1 MPKQRRYKTD
11 YPGVFYVMGSH
22 VVTGQPERIY
32 YIRYRRDGKM
42 VEEKVGRQKQ
52 NKMTEAKASR
62 IRAKKIDGEVLP
74 NSEQREAVRASRVNR
89 WTLSK
94 LWDEYREQRVDYKG
108 EVADKSRFT
117 KHLEPEFGDLSPDEI
132 TTADVD
138 RFRLRLLRSKSPQT
152 VKLCLALFKRLVLF
166 GARKGLTSM
175 PAPAKLHIEMPHVDN
190 EKTEDLTDE
199 QLKALLKAMDEDHH
213 VDAVGMMKMAL
224 FTGMRRG
231 ELFKLK
237 WADIDFN
244 RGFIFLEDPKGGV
257 GKKIPLNAGTR
268 ELLEKHERRGSPFV
282 FPGPSG
288 GQRKDIRGPI
298 NRIKRRAGLP
308 DDFRP
313 LHGLRHAYASMLAS
327 SGKVDLF
334 TLQNLLTHSTPG
346 MTKRYAHLR
355 DEALKNGAAVVDDL
369 LKEAASK

>member
-1 MPKQRRYKTD
+1 MPKQERHKTD
-11 YPGVFYVMGSH
+11 YPGVFYVMGTH
-22 VVTGQPERIY
+22 VVSGMPERIY
-32 YIRYRRDGKM
+32 YIRYRRDGRM

-52 NKMTEAKASR
+52 HKMTEAKASR
-62 IRAKKIDGEVLP
+62 IRAKKIDGELLP
-74 NSEQREAVRASRVNR
+74 NADQREAVLAAKVNR

-94 LWDEYREQRVDYKG
+94 LWDEYREQKVDYKG
-108 EVADKSRFT
+108 EDSDKSRFT
-117 KHLEPEFGDLSPDEI
+117 KHLEPVFGDLTPDEV

-138 RFRLRLLRSKSPQT
+138 RFRLNLLKKKSPQT
-152 VKLCLALFKRLVLF
+152 VKLCLALLKRLVLF

-175 PAPAKLHIEMPHVDN
+175 PSPARLHIEMPHVDN

-199 QLKALLKAMDEDHH
+199 QLKALLKAMDNDPHI
-213 VDAVGMMKMAL
+213 DAVAMMKLVL

-237 WADIDFN
+237 WEHVDFN
-244 RGFIFLEDPKGGV
+244 RGFIFLDDPKGGV
-257 GKKIPLNAGTR
+257 GKKVPLNEAAKNILECHDRR
-268 ELLEKHERRGSPFV
+268 ESPYV

-288 GQRKDIRGPI
+288 GQRTDIRGPV
-298 NRIKRRAGLP
+298 NRIKKNAGLP

-355 DEALKNGAAVVDDL
+355 DEALKSGAAVACDL
-369 LKEAASK
+369 INQVAKK

>member
-1 MPKQRRYKTD
+1 MPKQRRYKTG

-62 IRAKKIDGEVLP
+62 IRGKKIDGEVLP
-74 NSEQREAVRASRVNR
+74 NTEQREVVKSSRANR

-94 LWDEYREQRVDYKG
+94 LWDEYREQKVDYKG
-108 EVADKSRFT
+108 EIADKSRFT
-117 KHLEPEFGDLSPDEI
+117 KHLEPAFGDLSPDEI

-138 RFRLRLLRSKSPQT
+138 RFRLRLLKSKSSQT
-152 VKLCLALFKRLVLF
+152 VKLCLALLKRLVLF

-175 PAPAKLHIEMPHVDN
+175 PTPAKFHIEMPRVDN
-190 EKTEDLTDE
+190 EKTEDLTDD

-213 VDAVGMMKMAL
+213 ADAVGMMKMAL

-257 GKKIPLNAGTR
+257 GKKIPLNDAAR
-268 ELLEKHERRGSPFV
+268 ELFEKHERRNSPYV

-288 GQRKDIRGPI
+288 KQRKDIRGPI
-298 NRIKRRAGLP
+298 NRIKKRAGLP

-313 LHGLRHAYASMLAS
+313 LHGLRHAYASMLVS

-355 DEALKNGAAVVDDL
+355 DEALKSGAAVAGEL
-369 LKEAASK
+369 IKKAALK

>member
-1 MPKQRRYKTD
+1 MPRQKRFKTD
-11 YPGVFYVMGSH
+11 YPGVFYVMGTHS
-22 VVTGQPERIY
+22 VSGQPEKIF

-62 IRAKKIDGEVLP
+62 IRAKKVDGELLP
-74 NSEQREAVRASRVNR
+74 NSDQREVVKAARVNR
-89 WTLSK
+89 WTVSK
-94 LWDEYREQRVDYKG
+94 LWDEYRDQKVDYKG
-108 EVADKSRFT
+108 EIADKSRFT
-117 KHLEPEFGDLSPDEI
+117 KHLEPAFGDFTPDEI

-138 RFRLRLLRSKSPQT
+138 RFRLRLLKSKSPQT
-152 VKLCLALFKRLVLF
+152 VKLCLSLLKRLVLF
-166 GARKGLTSM
+166 GARKGLTPM

-190 EKTEDLTDE
+190 EKTEDLTDD
-199 QLKALLKAMDEDHH
+199 QLKALLKAMDEDPHTH
-213 VDAVGMMKMAL
+213 AVGIMKMAL

-237 WADIDFN
+237 WADVDFN
-244 RGFIFLEDPKGGV
+244 RGFIFLDDPKGGV
-257 GKKIPLNAGTR
+257 GKKIPLNDASR
-268 ELLEKHERRGSPFV
+268 ELLKAHERQKSPYV
-282 FPGPSG
+282 FPGPHG

-298 NRIKRRAGLP
+298 NRIKKRANLP

-355 DEALKNGAAVVDDL
+355 DEALKNGAAV
-369 LKEAASK
+369 AAELIGKVTSE